1 MSKTNLTVKWITKT
15 AILLAL
21 LIVIQLFRMP
31 QLVTGVLVNFILL
44 LAYVQV
50 DLFSGVIIG
59 LISPVVAFLFGIL
72 AAPLAPM
79 IPFIMLGN
87 AVYIAVFALIRSK
100 NPNWWKAIIGVVFGA
115 LLKFALLSLAVKY
128 LVNAPPKIAQAM
140 SIPQLYTALAG
151 GVVII
156 LLEFKWLAD
165 QKRTNPEK

>member
-1 MSKTNLTVKWITKT
+1 MSKSNFTVKWITKT

-31 QLVTGVLVNFILL
+31 QLITGVIVNFILL
-44 LAYVQV
+44 LAFVQV
-50 DLFSGVIIG
+50 DVFSGIIIG
-59 LISPVVAFLFGIL
+59 LISPVVAFLLGIL

-87 AVYIAVFALIRSK
+87 AVYVAIFAMIRTRK
-100 NPNWWKAIIGVVFGA
+100 PNWWKASIGVIMGA
-115 LLKFALLSLAVKY
+115 SVKFTLLTLAVRY

-140 SIPQLYTALAG
+140 SIPQLYTALTG

-156 LLEFKWLAD
+156 LLEFKWLID
-165 QKRTNPEK
+165 QKRPIQ